1 MKQVS
6 EDTRG
11 VEGRRPSPENEE
23 DQRQK
28 SPHVFRNRR
37 QAQTGILKMVFEPIY
52 SILLVESSF
61 PPVPLSCVGTM
72 SVAAFNQN
80 AAAAVRDYQ
89 VNPRLGTIHVN
100 LSSSLPRRPLA
111 RPRLAILLC
120 LPLADDLGSLILSAL
135 TPPHHHAHTPLHPRL
150 PHDYGCERASG
161 DFGERQGS

>member
-28 SPHVFRNRR
+28 SPHVSEIKCRVQNWD
-37 QAQTGILKMVFEPIY
+37 LKMGFENPIY
-52 SILLVESSF
+52 KYTRRVEL
-61 PPVPLSCVGTM
+61 PPGSLSCVGTM

-111 RPRLAILLC
+111 RPLLRSC
-120 LPLADDLGSLILSAL
+120 CASLSRTPLVTHPTRANPT
-135 TPPHHHAHTPLHPRL
+135 TPPRTHTLAPQITARL
-150 PHDYGCERASG
+150 RV
-161 DFGERQGS
+161 